1 MNSTIPAVDTAD
13 SAAADLKTEILAL
26 VRQYHAA
33 ASLECNCDAAGLAA
47 LIGSLLEADLGGG
60 RLGEKFESG
69 LARLFGAREA
79 LLVNSG
85 TSANLVA
92 VSALTSP
99 RMGKLQLKLGDE
111 VITLAAGSPS
121 LAAAIV

>member
-1 MNSTIPAVDTAD
+1 MLT
-13 SAAADLKTEILAL
+13 L

-33 ASLECNCDAAGLAA
+33 ASLESNCDAARLAA
-47 LIGSLLEADLGGG
+47 LVGSLLETDLGGG
-60 RLGEKFESG
+60 RQGEKFENG
-69 LARLFGAREA
+69 VAKLFGAREA
-79 LLVNSG
+79 LLVNSC

-99 RMGKLQLKLGDE
+99 RMGKLQLKPGDE

-121 LAAAIV
+121 AGSGDRAEPINAGIR

>member
-1 MNSTIPAVDTAD
+1 MAD
-13 SAAADLKTEILAL
+13 FDF
-26 VRQYHAA
+26 
-33 ASLECNCDAAGLAA
+33 N
-47 LIGSLLEADLGGG
+47 GGKQSG
-60 RLGEKFESG
+60 QPRLEKFESG
-69 LARLFGAREA
+69 LAKLFGAREA

-99 RMGKLQLKLGDE
+99 RMGKLQLKPGDE

-121 LAAAIV
+121 LAAAIVQNQLVPVFDYRVRFRPGRGQSHWPICTATRLTWMR